1 MEKVDPSSIQ
11 RPAGDYTRNDVL
23 FGRGG
28 GINVHPGNRRF
39 RDLINANRRAYLK
52 ARKNDKSTIC
62 RAIVRTIREMGGGF
76 LKKNKDGQWYDV
88 GDNGAREKTS
98 QALRQR
104 APEMRKILFENEQR
118 QVQAAMLM
126 QQQQQMAAMQA
137 AAAANGGVMPANMM
151 AVPAPGGMQMVQVN
165 PATMVNAQTKQ
176 PATEQK
182 KKEDEEQTIEDMA
195 NDTASIASCMMSNA
209 EVDFEE
215 DDQDGDEEEE
225 AEQKEEVKAPAKV
238 QQVAV

>member
-1 MEKVDPSSIQ
+1 
-11 RPAGDYTRNDVL
+11 
-23 FGRGG
+23 
-28 GINVHPGNRRF
+28 
-39 RDLINANRRAYLK
+39 
-52 ARKNDKSTIC
+52 
-62 RAIVRTIREMGGGF
+62 MGGGF

-137 AAAANGGVMPANMM
+137 AAAANGGVMPANIM

-165 PATMVNAQTKQ
+165 PAATMVNAAQTKQ
-176 PATEQK
+176 PAATEQK

-209 EVDFEE
+209 EVDFE
-215 DDQDGDEEEE
+215 DDEEAVEKE
-225 AEQKEEVKAPAKV
+225 AEKEEEVNAPAKV
-238 QQVAV
+238 EQVAV

>member
-1 MEKVDPSSIQ
+1 
-11 RPAGDYTRNDVL
+11 
-23 FGRGG
+23 
-28 GINVHPGNRRF
+28 
-39 RDLINANRRAYLK
+39 
-52 ARKNDKSTIC
+52 
-62 RAIVRTIREMGGGF
+62 MGGGF

-137 AAAANGGVMPANMM
+137 AAAANGGVMPANIM

-165 PATMVNAQTKQ
+165 PATLVNTAQTKQ
-176 PATEQK
+176 PAEQQ

-215 DDQDGDEEEE
+215 DDDEAVQKKEEEE
-225 AEQKEEVKAPAKV
+225 EEVKAPAKV
-238 QQVAV
+238 EQVAV

>member
-1 MEKVDPSSIQ
+1 
-11 RPAGDYTRNDVL
+11 
-23 FGRGG
+23 
-28 GINVHPGNRRF
+28 
-39 RDLINANRRAYLK
+39 
-52 ARKNDKSTIC
+52 
-62 RAIVRTIREMGGGF
+62 MGGGF
-76 LKKNKDGQWYDV
+76 LKKNKDGQWYEV
-88 GDNGAREKTS
+88 GDDGAREKTS

-176 PATEQK
+176 PAAAQQK

-195 NDTASIASCMMSNA
+195 NDTASIASCMMSTA
-209 EVDFEE
+209 EVDFEKE
-215 DDQDGDEEEE
+215 DEEDEEEKIE
-225 AEQKEEVKAPAKV
+225 KEVVEKEEVKTPSV
-238 QQVAV
+238 EQVAV

>member
-1 MEKVDPSSIQ
+1 
-11 RPAGDYTRNDVL
+11 
-23 FGRGG
+23 
-28 GINVHPGNRRF
+28 
-39 RDLINANRRAYLK
+39 
-52 ARKNDKSTIC
+52 
-62 RAIVRTIREMGGGF
+62 MGGGF

-165 PATMVNAQTKQ
+165 PAATMVNAQMKQ
-176 PATEQK
+176 PATTEQK
-182 KKEDEEQTIEDMA
+182 KKEDEGQTIEDMA
-195 NDTASIASCMMSNA
+195 NDTASIASCMMSNV
-209 EVDFEE
+209 EVDFE
-215 DDQDGDEEEE
+215 DDDDEAVQKKEEE
-225 AEQKEEVKAPAKV
+225 EEVKAPAKV
-238 QQVAV
+238 EQVAV

>member
-1 MEKVDPSSIQ
+1 
-11 RPAGDYTRNDVL
+11 
-23 FGRGG
+23 
-28 GINVHPGNRRF
+28 
-39 RDLINANRRAYLK
+39 
-52 ARKNDKSTIC
+52 
-62 RAIVRTIREMGGGF
+62 MGGGF
-76 LKKNKDGQWYDV
+76 LKKNKDGQWYEV
-88 GDNGAREKTS
+88 GDDGAREKTS

-165 PATMVNAQTKQ
+165 PAAAMVDAQTKQ

-209 EVDFEE
+209 EVDFEH
-215 DDQDGDEEEE
+215 DDDEEEKIE
-225 AEQKEEVKAPAKV
+225 KEEVKEPAKV
-238 QQVAV
+238 EQVAV

>member
-1 MEKVDPSSIQ
+1 
-11 RPAGDYTRNDVL
+11 
-23 FGRGG
+23 
-28 GINVHPGNRRF
+28 
-39 RDLINANRRAYLK
+39 
-52 ARKNDKSTIC
+52 
-62 RAIVRTIREMGGGF
+62 MGGGF

-151 AVPAPGGMQMVQVN
+151 AVPSPGGMQMVQVN
-165 PATMVNAQTKQ
+165 PAATMVNAAQMKQ
-176 PATEQK
+176 PATTEQK

-209 EVDFEE
+209 EVDFEH
-215 DDQDGDEEEE
+215 DDNDGDEEAVEKE
-225 AEQKEEVKAPAKV
+225 ADGKEKEVKEPAKV
-238 QQVAV
+238 EQVAV

>member
-1 MEKVDPSSIQ
+1 
-11 RPAGDYTRNDVL
+11 
-23 FGRGG
+23 
-28 GINVHPGNRRF
+28 
-39 RDLINANRRAYLK
+39 
-52 ARKNDKSTIC
+52 
-62 RAIVRTIREMGGGF
+62 MGGGF

-165 PATMVNAQTKQ
+165 PATMVNAAQTKQ
-176 PATEQK
+176 PAATEQK

-209 EVDFEE
+209 EVDFE
-215 DDQDGDEEEE
+215 DDEEAVEKE
-225 AEQKEEVKAPAKV
+225 AEKEEEVKAPAKV
-238 QQVAV
+238 EQVAV

>member
-1 MEKVDPSSIQ
+1 
-11 RPAGDYTRNDVL
+11 
-23 FGRGG
+23 
-28 GINVHPGNRRF
+28 
-39 RDLINANRRAYLK
+39 
-52 ARKNDKSTIC
+52 
-62 RAIVRTIREMGGGF
+62 MGGGF

-126 QQQQQMAAMQA
+126 QQQQQMAAMQ

-195 NDTASIASCMMSNA
+195 NDTASIASCMMSNV
-209 EVDFEE
+209 EVDFE
-215 DDQDGDEEEE
+215 DDDDEAVQKKEEE
-225 AEQKEEVKAPAKV
+225 EEVKAPAKV
-238 QQVAV
+238 EQVAV

>member
-1 MEKVDPSSIQ
+1 
-11 RPAGDYTRNDVL
+11 
-23 FGRGG
+23 
-28 GINVHPGNRRF
+28 
-39 RDLINANRRAYLK
+39 
-52 ARKNDKSTIC
+52 
-62 RAIVRTIREMGGGF
+62 MGGGF
-76 LKKNKDGQWYDV
+76 LKKNKDGQWYEV
-88 GDNGAREKTS
+88 GDDGAREKTS

-176 PATEQK
+176 PAATEQK

-209 EVDFEE
+209 EVDFSDN
-215 DDQDGDEEEE
+215 DDNDDGEE
-225 AEQKEEVKAPAKV
+225 AVEKEAGKEEEVKEPAKV
-238 QQVAV
+238 EQVAV

>member
-1 MEKVDPSSIQ
+1 
-11 RPAGDYTRNDVL
+11 
-23 FGRGG
+23 
-28 GINVHPGNRRF
+28 
-39 RDLINANRRAYLK
+39 
-52 ARKNDKSTIC
+52 
-62 RAIVRTIREMGGGF
+62 MGGGF

-137 AAAANGGVMPANMM
+137 AAANGGVMPANMM

-165 PATMVNAQTKQ
+165 PAATMVNAQMKQ
-176 PATEQK
+176 PATTEQK
-182 KKEDEEQTIEDMA
+182 KKEDEGQTIEDMA
-195 NDTASIASCMMSNA
+195 NDTASIASCMMSNV
-209 EVDFEE
+209 EVDFE
-215 DDQDGDEEEE
+215 DDDDEAVQKKEEE
-225 AEQKEEVKAPAKV
+225 EEVKAPAKV
-238 QQVAV
+238 EQVAV

>member
-1 MEKVDPSSIQ
+1 
-11 RPAGDYTRNDVL
+11 
-23 FGRGG
+23 
-28 GINVHPGNRRF
+28 
-39 RDLINANRRAYLK
+39 
-52 ARKNDKSTIC
+52 
-62 RAIVRTIREMGGGF
+62 MGGGF

-137 AAAANGGVMPANMM
+137 AAAANRGVMPANMM

-165 PATMVNAQTKQ
+165 PAATMVDAQTRH
-176 PATEQK
+176 PAATEQK
-182 KKEDEEQTIEDMA
+182 KEEDEEQTIEDMA

-215 DDQDGDEEEE
+215 EDDNDEKEFE
-225 AEQKEEVKAPAKV
+225 KEEVKTPAKV
-238 QQVAV
+238 EQVAV

>member
-1 MEKVDPSSIQ
+1 
-11 RPAGDYTRNDVL
+11 
-23 FGRGG
+23 
-28 GINVHPGNRRF
+28 
-39 RDLINANRRAYLK
+39 
-52 ARKNDKSTIC
+52 
-62 RAIVRTIREMGGGF
+62 MGGGF

-137 AAAANGGVMPANMM
+137 AAAAANGGVMPANIM

-165 PATMVNAQTKQ
+165 PAATMVNAAQTKQ
-176 PATEQK
+176 PAATEQK

-209 EVDFEE
+209 EVDFE
-215 DDQDGDEEEE
+215 DDEEAVEKE
-225 AEQKEEVKAPAKV
+225 AEKEEEVNAPAKV
-238 QQVAV
+238 EQVAV

>member
-1 MEKVDPSSIQ
+1 
-11 RPAGDYTRNDVL
+11 
-23 FGRGG
+23 
-28 GINVHPGNRRF
+28 
-39 RDLINANRRAYLK
+39 
-52 ARKNDKSTIC
+52 
-62 RAIVRTIREMGGGF
+62 MGGGF
-76 LKKNKDGQWYDV
+76 LKKNKDGQWYEV
-88 GDNGAREKTS
+88 GDDGAREKTS

-165 PATMVNAQTKQ
+165 PAATMVDATQNKQ
-176 PATEQK
+176 PAATEQK

-209 EVDFEE
+209 EVDFEDDDEE
-215 DDQDGDEEEE
+215 DDEKEEKV
-225 AEQKEEVKAPAKV
+225 EQKEEVKATAKV
-238 QQVAV
+238 EQVAV

>member
-1 MEKVDPSSIQ
+1 M
-11 RPAGDYTRNDVL
+11 
-23 FGRGG
+23 
-28 GINVHPGNRRF
+28 
-39 RDLINANRRAYLK
+39 
-52 ARKNDKSTIC
+52 
-62 RAIVRTIREMGGGF
+62 RTIREMGGGF

-176 PATEQK
+176 PAAIEQK

-195 NDTASIASCMMSNA
+195 NDTASIASYMMSNA
-209 EVDFEE
+209 EVDFEH
-215 DDQDGDEEEE
+215 DGDEEEAVEKE
-225 AEQKEEVKAPAKV
+225 AEKEEEEVKAPTKV
-238 QQVAV
+238 EQVAV